1 MGLGTAFIPPD
12 SEICVDQMKF
22 RNDHTYLPGL
32 VFYELNCLRKA
43 DQGSTPLMF
52 LAWKNWYYFK
62 KALLRRVNTHPFKS
76 QSYDKTGNSTR
87 WF

>member
-32 VFYELNCLRKA
+32 F
-43 DQGSTPLMF
+43 F
-52 LAWKNWYYFK
+52 LGTK
-62 KALLRRVNTHPFKS
+62 LLEKS
-76 QSYDKTGNSTR
+76 
-87 WF
+87 